1 MLVHEALHHRLARL
15 QVQLGQTLSETTAT
29 TCRQFRLLLF
39 DLHVLAHGLVQAEH
53 EEHQHHRERQ
63 TGQHHHGL
71 HGFEVAG
78 EQQADGH
85 QGDHRR
91 PEDPQPVRRV
101 FVDIAALAR
110 KVGHHHRAGVRRG
123 QEQHETDKDRHADH
137 NLRRRVMLKQLVD
150 RHGRLFQRRL
160 PELHRPMVHHQVQ
173 GRVTEDRQPRQ
184 GEAQRN
190 QQHTGHQFAHRA
202 TTGNTRDE
210 HAHEWRPGNPPGPVE
225 QGPQAQ
231 PAVGLLTV
239 AFVHIQI
246 ESLQHHAVQ
255 VVTDVLYEAVEQVQ
269 GRAEQQDENQQAA
282 EQHDVEVGQTAD
294 AVFHARHGSDGR
306 HGAHHDDHDQQVGV
320 AVLHAEQVFQPRRH
334 LQRTDPQVRHQ
345 PQQGHEHAEAVHR
358 VPGRALDPTLTH
370 QRIQRRTQR
379 QRLVVPVGKVRH
391 GQADQR
397 VDRPAMQA
405 PVQEGQLHR
414 LTGRQVAASHAFRRV
429 EVVVQ
434 RLGRA
439 EVQQRNTDTRGEQHP
454 RPGTVAEVRGVV
466 LAAQFQFAVGR
477 KRQTNDKNQVGGDH
491 HHVVPAEAAGQPGLR
506 RTQHSAGLLR
516 GDDQNGGQQQ
526 NQRGRGVE
534 HPTVDR
540 HLLGWGLY

>member
-1 MLVHEALHHRLARL
+1 M
-15 QVQLGQTLSETTAT
+15 
-29 TCRQFRLLLF
+29 
-39 DLHVLAHGLVQAEH
+39 
-53 EEHQHHRERQ
+53 
-63 TGQHHHGL
+63 
-71 HGFEVAG
+71 
-78 EQQADGH
+78 
-85 QGDHRR
+85 
-91 PEDPQPVRRV
+91 
-101 FVDIAALAR
+101 
-110 KVGHHHRAGVRRG
+110 
-123 QEQHETDKDRHADH
+123 
-137 NLRRRVMLKQLVD
+137 
-150 RHGRLFQRRL
+150 
-160 PELHRPMVHHQVQ
+160 
-173 GRVTEDRQPRQ
+173 
-184 GEAQRN
+184 
-190 QQHTGHQFAHRA
+190 
-202 TTGNTRDE
+202 
-210 HAHEWRPGNPPGPVE
+210 
-225 QGPQAQ
+225 
-231 PAVGLLTV
+231 
-239 AFVHIQI
+239 
-246 ESLQHHAVQ
+246 
-255 VVTDVLYEAVEQVQ
+255 Q

-358 VPGRALDPTLTH
+358 VPGRALDPTLSH